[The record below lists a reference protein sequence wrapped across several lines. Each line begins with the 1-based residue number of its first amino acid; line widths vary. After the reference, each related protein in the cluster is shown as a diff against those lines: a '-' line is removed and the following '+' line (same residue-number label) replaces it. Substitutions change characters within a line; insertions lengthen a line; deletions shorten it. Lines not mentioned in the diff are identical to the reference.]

1 LIAIKLENASKI
13 FARRRLKK
21 KYTTLRETL
30 LNLDWLKNRG
40 KVGYVN
46 ALKGINLTIE
56 KGEAIGII
64 GMNGSG
70 KSTLLKLLAGIHKPT
85 SGRIEIQGRLA
96 SLIGLGIGFHP
107 GFTGRENILING
119 IILGLSKKEIKR
131 KFDDIV
137 AFAELEDYIDE
148 PVRTY
153 SDGMFMRLGFSIATN
168 VDPDILLIDEILA
181 VGDEYFR
188 HKCAEK
194 IAEFRK
200 LGKTMVIV
208 SHELEA
214 IEKWCDRVVWLDG
227 GVIRDA
233 GHPERVIDRYRNAIA
248 EKEGKIPL
256 ETRSSEAKLRNHD
269 AELRSATPTA
279 RVE

>member
-1 LIAIKLENASKI
+1 MGTIKLENVSKI
-13 FARRRLKK
+13 FARRPLKK

-30 LNLDWLKNRG
+30 LNFNWLKNRR
-40 KVGYVN
+40 KMRYVD
-46 ALKGINLTIE
+46 ALKDINLTIE
-56 KGEAIGII
+56 KGESVGII

-70 KSTLLKLLAGIHKPT
+70 KSTLLKLMAGIYKPT
-85 SGRIEIQGRLA
+85 SGKVYIKGRVA
-96 SLIGLGIGFHP
+96 SLIGLGVGFHP
-107 GFTGRENILING
+107 GFTGRENIFING

-131 KFDDIV
+131 RFDDIV
-137 AFAELEDYIDE
+137 RFAGLEDYIDE

-200 LGKTMVIV
+200 RGKTMVIV
-208 SHELEA
+208 SHDLGAVE
-214 IEKWCDRVVWLDG
+214 IWCDKAVWLNN
-227 GVIRDA
+227 GVIREI
-233 GHPERVIDRYRNAIA
+233 GVPGRVIDYYRKAIA
-248 EKEGKIPL
+248 EKEGKIL
-256 ETRSSEAKLRNHD
+256 SEIRSSEVKLRV
-269 AELRSATPTA
+269 PTT
-279 RVE
+279 